1 MEDILYPTAALP
13 PAKEDPS
20 MRFLE
25 RRLSRFAA
33 QHPRFGIPDLMR
45 YVVIGQAIV
54 YALFLF
60 TGRNLQ
66 LLSFLDFNLE
76 GLRHGEVWRLVT
88 FIFQPN
94 AYSPLSFVILLSFYY
109 FVGTTLER
117 TWGTCRFTLYY
128 LSGMLLSVL
137 GTAITALLSRDLT
150 LSLSSAYYLN
160 LTLFLAFAV
169 LYPDARINFW
179 FILPLKASWIA
190 IADAVLI
197 LCRVVMSILGGDLI
211 GIVMPV
217 VALLN
222 FLLFFWSDLGEM
234 LGFLKSRTRQQTSP
248 QTIQFKKAAA
258 AQQREEKAQGYRH
271 KCEVCGRTDADYPDL
286 QFRYCS
292 RCAGYHCYCEDH
304 IFNHTHITE

>member
-33 QHPRFGIPDLMR
+33 QHPRFGIPDLML

-117 TWGTCRFTLYY
+117 TWGTCRFTIYY
-128 LSGMLLSVL
+128 LSGMLLSVI

-179 FILPLKASWIA
+179 FILPLKAS
-190 IADAVLI
+190 
-197 LCRVVMSILGGDLI
+197 
-211 GIVMPV
+211 
-217 VALLN
+217 
-222 FLLFFWSDLGEM
+222 
-234 LGFLKSRTRQQTSP
+234 
-248 QTIQFKKAAA
+248 
-258 AQQREEKAQGYRH
+258 
-271 KCEVCGRTDADYPDL
+271 
-286 QFRYCS
+286 
-292 RCAGYHCYCEDH
+292 
-304 IFNHTHITE
+304 

>member
-1 MEDILYPTAALP
+1 
-13 PAKEDPS
+13 
-20 MRFLE
+20 
-25 RRLSRFAA
+25 
-33 QHPRFGIPDLMR
+33 MR

-60 TGRNLQ
+60 TGRDLQ

-76 GLRHGEVWRLVT
+76 GLMHGEVWRLVT

-94 AYSPLSFVILLSFYY
+94 AYAPLSFVILLSFYY

-117 TWGTCRFTLYY
+117 TWGTCRFTIYY
-128 LSGMLLSVL
+128 LSGMLLSVI

-197 LCRVVMSILGGDLI
+197 LWRVVTSLLGGDLI

-234 LGFLKSRTRQQTSP
+234 LGGLKNRTRQRTSP

-258 AQQREEKAQGYRH
+258 AQQRKEKAQGYRH
-271 KCEVCGRTDADYPDL
+271 KCEVCGRTDTDYPDL

>member
-1 MEDILYPTAALP
+1 
-13 PAKEDPS
+13 

-60 TGRNLQ
+60 TGRDLQ
-66 LLSFLDFNLE
+66 LLSFLDCNLE
-76 GLRHGEVWRLVT
+76 GLMHGEVWRLVT

-94 AYSPLSFVILLSFYY
+94 AYAPLSFVILLSFYY

-117 TWGTCRFTLYY
+117 TWGTCRFTIYY
-128 LSGMLLSVL
+128 LSGMLLSVI

-179 FILPLKASWIA
+179 FIW
-190 IADAVLI
+190 
-197 LCRVVMSILGGDLI
+197 RVVTSLLGGDLI

-234 LGFLKSRTRQQTSP
+234 LGGLKNRTRQRTSP

-258 AQQREEKAQGYRH
+258 AQQRKEKAQGYRH
-271 KCEVCGRTDADYPDL
+271 KCEVCGRTDTDYPDL

>member
-1 MEDILYPTAALP
+1 
-13 PAKEDPS
+13 

-76 GLRHGEVWRLVT
+76 GLMHGEVWRLVT

-94 AYSPLSFVILLSFYY
+94 AYAPLSFVILLSFYY

-128 LSGMLLSVL
+128 LSGMLLSVI

-197 LCRVVMSILGGDLI
+197 LWRVVMSILGGDLI

-222 FLLFFWSDLGEM
+222 FLLFFWSDLGEI

-258 AQQREEKAQGYRH
+258 TQQRKEKAQGYRH
-271 KCEVCGRTDADYPDL
+271 KCEVCGRTDTDYPDL

>member
-1 MEDILYPTAALP
+1 
-13 PAKEDPS
+13 

-117 TWGTCRFTLYY
+117 TWGTCRFTIYY
-128 LSGMLLSVL
+128 LSGMLLSVI

-197 LCRVVMSILGGDLI
+197 LWRVVTSLLGGDLI

-234 LGFLKSRTRQQTSP
+234 LGGLKNRTRQRTSP

-258 AQQREEKAQGYRH
+258 AQQRKEKAQGYRP
-271 KCEVCGRTDADYPDL
+271 KCEVCGRTDTDSPDL

-292 RCAGYHCYCEDH
+292 RCVGYHCYCEDH

>member
-1 MEDILYPTAALP
+1 
-13 PAKEDPS
+13 

-66 LLSFLDFNLE
+66 LLSFLDFTLE

-88 FIFQPN
+88 FVFQPN
-94 AYSPLSFVILLSFYY
+94 SYAPLSFVILLSFYY

-137 GTAITALLSRDLT
+137 ATAITALCKGHGA
-150 LSLSSAYYLN
+150 LSLGN
-160 LTLFLAFAV
+160 
-169 LYPDARINFW
+169 
-179 FILPLKASWIA
+179 
-190 IADAVLI
+190 
-197 LCRVVMSILGGDLI
+197 ILG
-211 GIVMPV
+211 
-217 VALLN
+217 AN
-222 FLLFFWSDLGEM
+222 LFNLVLVSG
-234 LGFLKSRTRQQTSP
+234 
-248 QTIQFKKAAA
+248 AAA
-258 AQQREEKAQGYRH
+258 AISPFPLPESRTLAGLNGTLVLDLPLMLLAMALLMVPVLLR
-271 KCEVCGRTDADYPDL
+271 GRTYRWQGAALLALYAFFCGM
-286 QFRYCS
+286 QFV
-292 RCAGYHCYCEDH
+292 
-304 IFNHTHITE
+304 

>member
-1 MEDILYPTAALP
+1 
-13 PAKEDPS
+13 

-60 TGRNLQ
+60 TGRDLQ

-76 GLRHGEVWRLVT
+76 GLKHGEVWRLVT
-88 FIFQPN
+88 FVFQPN
-94 AYSPLSFVILLSFYY
+94 AYAPLSFVILLSFYY

-117 TWGTCRFTLYY
+117 TWGTCRFTIYY
-128 LSGMLLSVL
+128 LSGMLLSVI

-169 LYPDARINFW
+169 LYP
-179 FILPLKASWIA
+179 
-190 IADAVLI
+190 
-197 LCRVVMSILGGDLI
+197 C
-211 GIVMPV
+211 
-217 VALLN
+217 LLY
-222 FLLFFWSDLGEM
+222 
-234 LGFLKSRTRQQTSP
+234 TSP
-248 QTIQFKKAAA
+248 SP
-258 AQQREEKAQGYRH
+258 R
-271 KCEVCGRTDADYPDL
+271 D
-286 QFRYCS
+286 
-292 RCAGYHCYCEDH
+292 
-304 IFNHTHITE
+304 